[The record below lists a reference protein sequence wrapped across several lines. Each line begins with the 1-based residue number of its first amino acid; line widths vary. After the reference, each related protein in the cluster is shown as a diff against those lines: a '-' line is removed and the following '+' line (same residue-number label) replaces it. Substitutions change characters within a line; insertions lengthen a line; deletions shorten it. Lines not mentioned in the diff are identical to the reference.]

1 MQQRFLLRMG
11 LGLFLGSG
19 TSAVTYAITAD
30 SALTAVLGIT
40 VAVLI
45 WFGAFILDDLL

>member
-1 MQQRFLLRMG
+1 MQQRFLLRLG

-19 TSAVTYAITAD
+19 TAALTYAITAD
-30 SALTAVLGIT
+30 GALTATLGIT

-45 WFGAFILDDLL
+45 WFGVLILDDLP

>member
-1 MQQRFLLRMG
+1 MPRFLLG
-11 LGLFLGSG
+11 LGLGSG
-19 TSAVTYAITAD
+19 TACLTYAITTD
-30 SALTAVLGIT
+30 GELTAVLGIS

>member
-1 MQQRFLLRMG
+1 MLPRFLLG
-11 LGLFLGSG
+11 LGLGSG

-30 SALTAVLGIT
+30 GALTAVLGIT

>member
-1 MQQRFLLRMG
+1 MLTRFLLG
-11 LGLFLGSG
+11 LGLGSG
-19 TSAVTYAITAD
+19 TSALVYAVTTD
-30 SALTAVLGIT
+30 GALTALIGIT